1 VNNSGQPADSGG
13 SGQVGEPPQPTDSDD
28 SAQPAV
34 SVAAAVS
41 AKPDGLQEPSA
52 AQPPWRKETLSLHV
66 SQMRD
71 MDTVDTCR
79 MRLVA
84 LRTRIETNWP
94 MTGRGVFNRGQGLS
108 REATADI
115 TALLVALPTPLPLQ
129 AGGDP
134 EPIIRETDT
143 DMREVTGRAVDAGFA
158 LLEGATLETIY
169 RGHVKM
175 LEDHRPHAAEP
186 IVVSN
191 LTVGVLVATII
202 GTLDAIAETVLDVRG
217 VGKDGAS
224 TPKAGNKP
232 GPVQETAPP
241 QPAPPKRGRRVPRI

>member
-1 VNNSGQPADSGG
+1 MSDIGQPADSGQIG
-13 SGQVGEPPQPTDSDD
+13 GTT
-28 SAQPAV
+28 QPAE
-34 SVAAAVS
+34 S
-41 AKPDGLQEPSA
+41 AEPDRPQEPGA
-52 AQPPWRKETLSLHV
+52 AEDAWRRATLAAHV
-66 SQMRD
+66 SQRRS

-94 MTGRGVFNRGQGLS
+94 QTGGLLFNRGQGLG

-115 TALLVALPTPLPLQ
+115 AALLVALPTPLPLQ
-129 AGGDP
+129 GGGEP
-134 EPIIRETDT
+134 EPIMRETDT
-143 DMREVTGRAVDAGFA
+143 DLREVAGRAVDAGLA

-175 LEDHRPHAAEP
+175 LEDHRPHAAEA

-202 GTLDAIAETVLDVRG
+202 GTLDAISETVMG
-217 VGKDGAS
+217 SSAAGKDAKGKLPVDGGVS
-224 TPKAGNKP
+224 TQKAGNKP
-232 GPVQETAPP
+232 GPAKEAAPP
-241 QPAPPKRGRRVPRI
+241 HPAPPKRGRIVPRI